1 MGIKSKQRMKTLILL
16 IAVFQAKWAAN
27 GNTVPQEVALVI
39 GEKTIDDCTFTI
51 IKDCKG
57 RHKGT
62 QQDTS
67 TVNEKNYKSKIDPGC
82 TITEITSECNIL
94 QQPANATCAC
104 VTNPPPPPTGRNY
117 VFEFH
122 TNMEGCI
129 LIQK

>member
-1 MGIKSKQRMKTLILL
+1 MFVS
-16 IAVFQAKWAAN
+16 
-27 GNTVPQEVALVI
+27 VPQEVALVI

-51 IKDCKG
+51 KEDCKG
-57 RHKGT
+57 KT
-62 QQDTS
+62 TLAEEK
-67 TVNEKNYKSKIDPGC
+67 TVNEKNFEMNIDPGC
-82 TITEITSECNIL
+82 TITEITSKCNIL
-94 QQPANATCAC
+94 QQPAVATCAC